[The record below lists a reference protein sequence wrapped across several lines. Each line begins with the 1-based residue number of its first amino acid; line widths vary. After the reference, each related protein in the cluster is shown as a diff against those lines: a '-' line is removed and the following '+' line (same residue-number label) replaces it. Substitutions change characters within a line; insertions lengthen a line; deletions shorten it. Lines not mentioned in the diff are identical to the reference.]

1 MPDRTVCMHIYS
13 LILEFYVNMR
23 GIYLHNLRI
32 LCIIRAYTNEED
44 TLMKKILALICAF
57 CMILGCAAFAD
68 TLTMGTNA
76 AFPPYE
82 YYEDGVIVGID
93 AEIAAA
99 IAEKLGMELVIDD
112 MDFGAIITAVTTGK
126 VQMGM
131 AGMTVT
137 EERLQSVN
145 FSTSYATGIQAI
157 IVKEGSPIAS
167 VDDLYAEGASYKIG
181 VQESTTGDIYCTDD
195 FGDENVLKYK
205 VGADA
210 VAALLA
216 DKVDCVIIDNNPAK
230 AFVEAN
236 AGLVLLDTQ
245 YAVEDYAIAI
255 ALENTE
261 LLEKI
266 NAALEALIADGT
278 VAAIVAKYIPAE

>member
-1 MPDRTVCMHIYS
+1 
-13 LILEFYVNMR
+13 
-23 GIYLHNLRI
+23 
-32 LCIIRAYTNEED
+32 
-44 TLMKKILALICAF
+44 MKKILAIVLALC
-57 CMILGCAAFAD
+57 LLVPVLSAFAED
-68 TLTMGTNA
+68 KLIMGTNA

-126 VQMGM
+126 VSMGM

-181 VQESTTGDIYCTDD
+181 VQESTTGDIYCSDD
-195 FGDENVLKYK
+195 FGDENVLKY
-205 VGADA
+205 
-210 VAALLA
+210 
-216 DKVDCVIIDNNPAK
+216 
-230 AFVEAN
+230 
-236 AGLVLLDTQ
+236 
-245 YAVEDYAIAI
+245 
-255 ALENTE
+255 
-261 LLEKI
+261 
-266 NAALEALIADGT
+266 
-278 VAAIVAKYIPAE
+278 

>member
-1 MPDRTVCMHIYS
+1 
-13 LILEFYVNMR
+13 
-23 GIYLHNLRI
+23 
-32 LCIIRAYTNEED
+32 
-44 TLMKKILALICAF
+44 MKKILAIVLTLCLLVPALSALAENKLI
-57 CMILGCAAFAD
+57 
-68 TLTMGTNA
+68 MGTNA

-82 YYEDGVIVGID
+82 YYEEGVIVGID

-126 VQMGM
+126 VSMGM

-157 IVKEGSPIAS
+157 IVKEGSPITS
-167 VDDLYAEGASYKIG
+167 VDDLYAEGVSYKIG

-230 AFVEAN
+230 AFVDAN
-236 AGLVLLDTQ
+236 DGLVLLDTQ

-261 LLEKI
+261 LLDKI
-266 NAALEALIADGT
+266 NAALEELIKDGT